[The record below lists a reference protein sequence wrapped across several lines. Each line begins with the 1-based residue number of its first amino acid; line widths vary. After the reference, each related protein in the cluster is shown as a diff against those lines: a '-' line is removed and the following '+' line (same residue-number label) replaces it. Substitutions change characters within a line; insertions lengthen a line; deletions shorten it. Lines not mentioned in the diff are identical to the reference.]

1 PGALPI
7 WPRRGPRSRSA
18 CRTQRRNAS
27 GVQPTLP
34 AIEAIAAHCDP
45 CSPWCSSTIRTARSR
60 SSGEYRV
67 DVFFMAPSS
76 QRLEPPEKP
85 GRFKSVALTMR
96 VTPIRELGNQTL
108 EQAVLAGE
116 AEKALRYLQSISGG
130 QNG

>member
-1 PGALPI
+1 
-7 WPRRGPRSRSA
+7 
-18 CRTQRRNAS
+18 TQRRNDS

-76 QRLEPPEKP
+76 QRLEPPENP
-85 GRFKSVALTMR
+85 GRFKSW
-96 VTPIRELGNQTL
+96 
-108 EQAVLAGE
+108 
-116 AEKALRYLQSISGG
+116 SGG
-130 QNG
+130 SLADYIDHRAISEALATVNSMVVAAEIEYLSDFSVTMM

>member
-1 PGALPI
+1 
-7 WPRRGPRSRSA
+7 RSRSA
-18 CRTQRRNAS
+18 CRTQRRNDS

-67 DVFFMAPSS
+67 GVFFMAPSS

-85 GRFKSVALTMR
+85 GRFTDCPVRTNQGSALSHCRHVGGGRARARAESATLADVALKCS
-96 VTPIRELGNQTL
+96 E
-108 EQAVLAGE
+108 AG
-116 AEKALRYLQSISGG
+116 AKDG
-130 QNG
+130 